1 MTMPLVQLHGHESL
15 RAQLIAAIARGAL
28 PASILFHGPRGVGKQ
43 RLALWLGQV
52 LLCTGHE
59 PKPCEKCPQCRFT
72 LQLAHPDLQW
82 VFPRPRLK
90 DSDPSLEDV
99 REDYAEATAE
109 RVAAQG
115 LYAPP
120 SGTDGLYVATVRAVV
135 RAAALSPAMAARK
148 VFIIGDAER
157 MVSQVGSE
165 EAANAF
171 LKLLEEPPA
180 DTTVI
185 LTSSEPGALL
195 PTIRSRV
202 IAVRV
207 NALPDRVVREF
218 VADPLVKE
226 YLRSESPKASMEE
239 LIHAAGGAPGRVL
252 SGTILKDATLQAQRL
267 LDAATS
273 TDRGARYRAAFGQ
286 GAARARGSFTDSLN
300 ALEVLLHDRVRTA
313 TQSGNYDL
321 ATGAA
326 KALELV
332 ERAKEQAAGNV
343 SPQLLTAGLLRD
355 MADLMK

>member
-1 MTMPLVQLHGHESL
+1 ME
-15 RAQLIAAIARGAL
+15 
-28 PASILFHGPRGVGKQ
+28 
-43 RLALWLGQV
+43 
-52 LLCTGHE
+52 
-59 PKPCEKCPQCRFT
+59 
-72 LQLAHPDLQW
+72 LAHPDLQW

-99 REDYAEATAE
+99 RDDYAEAIAE
-109 RVAAQG
+109 RVSAHG
-115 LYAPP
+115 LYASP
-120 SGTDGLYVATVRAVV
+120 SGTDGIYVATVRAVV
-135 RAAALSPAMAARK
+135 RAAALCPAMASRK
-148 VFIIGDAER
+148 VFVIGDAER

-202 IAVRV
+202 IAVRL
-207 NALPDRVVREF
+207 NPLPDRAVREF
-218 VADPLVKE
+218 VADPFVKA
-226 YLRSESPKASMEE
+226 YLRSENPKASTEE
-239 LIHAAGGAPGRVL
+239 LIHAAGGSPGRVL
-252 SGTILKDATLQAQRL
+252 AAVVLREATLQAERL

-273 TDRGARYRAAFGQ
+273 TDRAARYRVAFGQ

-300 ALEVLLHDRVRTA
+300 ALEVLLHDRVRSA
-313 TQSGNYDL
+313 TQSGNDGL

-326 KALELV
+326 RALELV

-343 SPQLLTAGLLRD
+343 NPQLLTAGLLRE